1 MTVINLR
8 HHRKQ
13 KQRQQKE
20 QIAAENRHKFG
31 LTKAEKHRQQT
42 EQKKADNH
50 LSAHHL
56 TQDAENIEET

>member
-1 MTVINLR
+1 MNVINLR
-8 HHRKQ
+8 QHRKQ
-13 KQRQQKE
+13 IQRRQKE

-31 LTKAEKHRQQT
+31 LTKADKKYNQA

-56 TQDAENIEET
+56 IQDDENIKET